1 MRTEDRTVG
10 VCTWYSAVFLVKVLE
25 EGWTDNSHETA
36 KKRQDE
42 ILNSVKRSNISNN
55 LNNNVSQA
63 KQANP
68 EQSKNQNQA
77 HARKLELRQ
86 TL

>member
-1 MRTEDRTVG
+1 MRTCAWERTVG
-10 VCTWYSAVFLVKVLE
+10 VCTLYSAVILVKVLE

-55 LNNNVSQA
+55 LNN
-63 KQANP
+63 
-68 EQSKNQNQA
+68 KNC
-77 HARKLELRQ
+77 K
-86 TL
+86 TTK